1 MECFRPWFQVGKMA
15 SLLIV
20 IVSANQGASA
30 LELPV
35 TRPVLDCA
43 ALARTDV
50 LPGGGEPPARISF
63 ARVVTADTVAPYC
76 EVRGYVASQ
85 VRFELRLPTQNWNQR
100 FLFSGC
106 GGFCGRVEM
115 RYRAADGCAAVENGE
130 FASVTSDLGHDS
142 PDGNADTVWASG
154 SPEARANY
162 GYRAVH
168 VVTVTAKAIIARFYR
183 QPARFA
189 YFSGCSDG
197 GREGP
202 MEVQRYPDDFDGV
215 VAGAPVIH
223 NTLNNTIFHAW
234 SAQRSRRA
242 DGSLM
247 FEPQHLARLHDA
259 VLNACDTVG
268 DGVQDGVVGD
278 PSTCR
283 FYPATL
289 LCGALPAADCLTQEQ
304 VDAARAIYSG
314 PLSPAGKPL
323 YYGRSPGSE
332 LMWGGPEVAGYARS
346 FISHMTTPEP
356 QTFDLGDVRYDT
368 KALAIYNSQA
378 SVFNATDPDIGRFL
392 GSGRKLIL
400 WHGWGDPGV
409 PPMSTVSYYEAVRHE
424 VGPELAS
431 GVRLY
436 MLPGVGHCG
445 GGEGPDK
452 LNLIDPIMAW
462 VEDGVAPGAIEATRK
477 VYGRTRQVR
486 TVYPFPAT
494 RGHDGKGD
502 PNAASTIRSSGTES
516 RNSP

>member
-1 MECFRPWFQVGKMA
+1 MKISSFWSRAGRHVALLVLTVGA
-15 SLLIV
+15 S
-20 IVSANQGASA
+20 QGAGA

-35 TRPVLDCA
+35 VRPVLDCA
-43 ALARTDV
+43 ALAGTDV
-50 LPGGGEPPARISF
+50 LPGGGEPPARISS
-63 ARVVTADTVAPYC
+63 ARMITAGTVAPYC

-85 VRFELRLPTQNWNQR
+85 VRFELRLPTRNWNQR

-142 PDGNADTVWASG
+142 PEGNADTVWASG

-168 VVTVTAKAIIARFYR
+168 VVTVAAKAIVARFYG

-197 GREGP
+197 GREGL
-202 MEVQRYPDDFDGV
+202 MEVQRYPEDFDGV

-223 NTLNNTIFHAW
+223 NTLNNTVFHAW
-234 SAQRSRRA
+234 SAQRSLRQ

-247 FEPQHLARLHDA
+247 FRPEHLALLHKG
-259 VLNACDTVG
+259 VLAACDVVG
-268 DGVQDGVVGD
+268 DGVKDGVVGD
-278 PSTCR
+278 PMACR
-283 FYPATL
+283 FDPATL
-289 LCGALPAADCLTQEQ
+289 LCGAASGSDCLTQEQ

-314 PLSPAGKPL
+314 PLDPDGKPL

-332 LMWGGPEVAGYARS
+332 LMWGGPEVATYVRS
-346 FISHMTTPEP
+346 FISYMTTLEP
-356 QTFDLGDVRYDT
+356 QPYNLADVRYDAA
-368 KALAIYNSQA
+368 ALAIYNAQA
-378 SVFNATDPDIGRFL
+378 SVFNATDPDIRRFL
-392 GSGRKLIL
+392 SRGRKLIL

-409 PPMSTVSYYEAVRHE
+409 PPLSTVAYYEAVRRT
-424 VGPELAS
+424 VGPELAG
-431 GVRLY
+431 GVRLF

-445 GGEGPDK
+445 GGAGPDK

-462 VEDGVAPGAIEATRK
+462 VEDGVAPTVIEATRK
-477 VYGRTRQVR
+477 EYGRTRQVR
-486 TVYPFPAT
+486 PVYPFPAT
-494 RGHDGKGD
+494 ARHDGKGD
-502 PNAASTIRSSGTES
+502 PQIAASFGPSNAAGARS
-516 RNSP
+516 R